1 MEFSEI
7 KKNRDNKTVSKKEMK
22 RGIGNQELETRLLD
36 GLGILML
43 R

>member
-22 RGIGNQELETRLLD
+22 REIGNQELETRLLD